1 MRREGTDRSGLDV
14 KKQRISMR
22 QAKPGMIVADDIYNS
37 SNQLVISKGI
47 MLTDRI
53 ITRLKFN
60 SIIEFNIIVSEGKDT
75 SEPQKAPEPVIEISY
90 SEKVRTSAEFKE
102 FQQSFNQKVDSF
114 KGELDKLSDANEPI
128 DISGLLEHTSDL
140 LEKSRNGIHVFDMLH
155 CMREH
160 DDITYVHCLNVS
172 LLSNVFGKWLN
183 LPEKEIEILTLAGL
197 LHDIGKLS
205 LPGELI
211 NKQEKLTPTDYVT
224 IKTHTLQGYNVLK
237 SKELDPRI
245 ANVALMHHERCDGS
259 GYPYK
264 LTADKIEPFAKI
276 IGIVDVYD
284 AMTSA
289 RVYRPA
295 LSPFQAISVFE
306 SEGLQKYDPAYVLLF
321 LEKIIQAYV
330 GNKVRLSNGKE
341 GEIRM
346 INKHAL
352 SKPIVQTGTTFLDL
366 SKEKDIIIEALL

>member
-1 MRREGTDRSGLDV
+1 
-14 KKQRISMR
+14 MR
-22 QAKPGMIVADDIYNS
+22 QAKPGMIVADDIYNA

-60 SIIEFNIIVSEGKDT
+60 SITEFNIIVSEGKDT
-75 SEPQKAPEPVIEISY
+75 SEPQKAPEPVKEVSY

-128 DISGLLEHTSDL
+128 DVSGLLEHTSDL

-183 LPEKEIEILTLAGL
+183 LPEKEIELLTLAGL

-205 LPGELI
+205 LPNELI

-237 SKELDPRI
+237 SKDLDPRI

-276 IGIVDVYD
+276 IGIIDVYD

-352 SKPIVQTGTTFLDL
+352 SKPIVQVGAAFLDL